1 MSRKMTMNLLSLYN
15 YDESLFDNLVL
26 PEGIDKDTLVNN
38 LLLDT
43 VSQEVLYADPDIMKQ
58 AIGIWSKKELPV
70 WQRLKDTLDIRG
82 TYNPIY
88 NYDRNEEITNDHT
101 KNTTESENHNTNK
114 GKDTTKVSQGSFNT
128 NDLTQV
134 SQQDNELGSG
144 NDEYGKDI
152 VEGDHTFNA
161 HLYGNIGVTT
171 TQEMIRE
178 ELSIDEI
185 NILDYIIDSFK
196 NRFIL
201 SVYNI

>member
-26 PEGIDKDTLVNN
+26 PEGIDKDTLVEN

-58 AIGIWSKKELPV
+58 AIGMWSKKELPV

-101 KNTTESENHNTNK
+101 SNTTESENHNTNK
-114 GKDTTKVSQGSFNT
+114 GTDTTKVSQGSFNS

-134 SQQDNELGSG
+134 NQQDNILGSG
-144 NDEYGKDI
+144 NDENGRDTFT
-152 VEGDHTFNA
+152 GDHTFNA

-171 TQEMIRE
+171 TQEMLRE

-196 NRFIL
+196 KRFIL

>member
-58 AIGIWSKKELPV
+58 AIGMWSKKELPV

-101 KNTTESENHNTNK
+101 SNTTESENHNTNK
-114 GKDTTKVSQGSFNT
+114 GTDTTKVSQGSFNS

-134 SQQDNELGSG
+134 NQQDNILGSG
-144 NDEYGKDI
+144 NDENGRDTFT
-152 VEGDHTFNA
+152 GDHTFNA

-171 TQEMIRE
+171 TQEMLRE

-196 NRFIL
+196 KRFIL

>member
-101 KNTTESENHNTNK
+101 KNTTESENHNMNK

-144 NDEYGKDI
+144 NDENGRD
-152 VEGDHTFNA
+152 VFTGDHTFNA

-171 TQEMIRE
+171 TQEMIKD

>member
-101 KNTTESENHNTNK
+101 SNTTESENHNTNK
-114 GKDTTKVSQGSFNT
+114 GTDTTKVSQGSFNS

-134 SQQDNELGSG
+134 NQQDNILGSG
-144 NDEYGKDI
+144 NDENGRDTFT
-152 VEGDHTFNA
+152 GDHTFNA

-171 TQEMIRE
+171 TQQMIKE

>member
-1 MSRKMTMNLLSLYN
+1 MARKMTMNLLSLYN

-58 AIGIWSKKELPV
+58 AIGMWSKKELPV

-101 KNTTESENHNTNK
+101 SNTTESENHNTNK
-114 GKDTTKVSQGSFNT
+114 GTDTTKVSQGSFNS

-134 SQQDNELGSG
+134 NQQDNILGSG
-144 NDEYGKDI
+144 NDENGRDTFT
-152 VEGDHTFNA
+152 GDHTFNA

>member
-58 AIGIWSKKELPV
+58 AIGMWSKKELPV

-114 GKDTTKVSQGSFNT
+114 GTDTTKVSQGSFNS

-134 SQQDNELGSG
+134 NQQDNILGSG
-144 NDEYGKDI
+144 NDENGKDTFT
-152 VEGDHTFNA
+152 GDHTFNA

-171 TQEMIRE
+171 TQQMIRE

-196 NRFIL
+196 KRFIL

>member
-58 AIGIWSKKELPV
+58 AIGMWSKKELPV

-101 KNTTESENHNTNK
+101 KNTTESENHNHNNGT
-114 GKDTTKVSQGSFNT
+114 DVTKVSQGSFNS

-134 SQQDNELGSG
+134 NQQDNILGSG
-144 NDEYGKDI
+144 NDENGKDTFT
-152 VEGDHTFNA
+152 GDHTFNA

-171 TQEMIRE
+171 TQQMIKE

>member
-70 WQRLKDTLDIRG
+70 WQKLKDTLDIRG

-196 NRFIL
+196 KRFIL

>member
-70 WQRLKDTLDIRG
+70 WQKLKDTLDIRG

-88 NYDRNEEITNDHT
+88 NYDRNE
-101 KNTTESENHNTNK
+101 
-114 GKDTTKVSQGSFNT
+114 
-128 NDLTQV
+128 
-134 SQQDNELGSG
+134 
-144 NDEYGKDI
+144 
-152 VEGDHTFNA
+152 
-161 HLYGNIGVTT
+161 
-171 TQEMIRE
+171 
-178 ELSIDEI
+178 
-185 NILDYIIDSFK
+185 
-196 NRFIL
+196 
-201 SVYNI
+201 

>member
-26 PEGIDKDTLVNN
+26 PEGIDKDTLVEN

-58 AIGIWSKKELPV
+58 AIGMWSKKELPV

-101 KNTTESENHNTNK
+101 KNTTESENHNINK
-114 GKDTTKVSQGSFNT
+114 GTDTTKVSQGSFNS

-134 SQQDNELGSG
+134 NQQDTTLGSG
-144 NDEYGKDI
+144 NDETGKDTFT
-152 VEGDHTFNA
+152 GDHTFNA

-171 TQEMIRE
+171 TQQMIRE

>member
-101 KNTTESENHNTNK
+101 KNTTESENHNLNK
-114 GKDTTKVSQGSFNT
+114 GTDTTKVSQGSFNS

-134 SQQDNELGSG
+134 NQQDNILGSG
-144 NDEYGKDI
+144 NDENGKDTFT
-152 VEGDHTFNA
+152 GDHTFNA

-171 TQEMIRE
+171 TQEMIKE

>member
-1 MSRKMTMNLLSLYN
+1 MARKMTMNLLSLYN

-58 AIGIWSKKELPV
+58 AIGMWSKKELPV

-114 GKDTTKVSQGSFNT
+114 GTDTTKVSQGSFNS

-134 SQQDNELGSG
+134 NQQDNILGSG
-144 NDEYGKDI
+144 NDENGRDTFT
-152 VEGDHTFNA
+152 GDHTFNA

-171 TQEMIRE
+171 TQQMIKE

>member
-1 MSRKMTMNLLSLYN
+1 MARKMTMNLLSLYN

-58 AIGIWSKKELPV
+58 AIGMWSKKELPV

-101 KNTTESENHNTNK
+101 KNTTESENHNLNK
-114 GKDTTKVSQGSFNT
+114 GTDTTKVSQGSFNS

-134 SQQDNELGSG
+134 NQQDNILGSG
-144 NDEYGKDI
+144 NDENGRDTFT
-152 VEGDHTFNA
+152 GDHTFNA

>member
-1 MSRKMTMNLLSLYN
+1 MARKMTMNLLSLYN

-26 PEGIDKDTLVNN
+26 PEGIDKDTLVDN

-58 AIGIWSKKELPV
+58 AIGMWSKKELPV

-101 KNTTESENHNTNK
+101 SNTTESENHNTNK
-114 GKDTTKVSQGSFNT
+114 GTDTTKVSQGSFNS

-134 SQQDNELGSG
+134 NQQDNILGSG
-144 NDEYGKDI
+144 NDENGKDTFT
-152 VEGDHTFNA
+152 GDHTFNA

-171 TQEMIRE
+171 TQQMIKE

>member
-1 MSRKMTMNLLSLYN
+1 MARKMTMNLLSLYN

-58 AIGIWSKKELPV
+58 AIGMWSKKELPV

-82 TYNPIY
+82 TYNPIH
-88 NYDRNEEITNDHT
+88 NYDRTEEITNDHT
-101 KNTTESENHNTNK
+101 KNTTESENHNTNR
-114 GKDTTKVSQGSFNT
+114 GKDTTKVSQGSFNA

-134 SQQDNELGSG
+134 NQQDNILGSG
-144 NDEYGKDI
+144 NDENGRDTFT
-152 VEGDHTFNA
+152 GDHTFNA

>member
-1 MSRKMTMNLLSLYN
+1 MARKMTMNLLSLYN

-101 KNTTESENHNTNK
+101 SNTTESENHNTNK
-114 GKDTTKVSQGSFNT
+114 GTDTTKVSQGSFNS

-134 SQQDNELGSG
+134 NQQDNILGSG
-144 NDEYGKDI
+144 NDENGRDTFT
-152 VEGDHTFNA
+152 GDHTFNA

-171 TQEMIRE
+171 TQQMIRE

>member
-1 MSRKMTMNLLSLYN
+1 MARKMTMNLLSLYN

-58 AIGIWSKKELPV
+58 AIGMWSKKELPV

-101 KNTTESENHNTNK
+101 SNTTESENHNTNK
-114 GKDTTKVSQGSFNT
+114 GTDTTKVSQGSFNS

-134 SQQDNELGSG
+134 NQQDNILGSG
-144 NDEYGKDI
+144 NDENGRDTFT
-152 VEGDHTFNA
+152 GDHTFNA

-171 TQEMIRE
+171 TQQMIRE

>member
-1 MSRKMTMNLLSLYN
+1 MARKMTMNLLSLYN

-58 AIGIWSKKELPV
+58 AIGMWSKKELPV

-101 KNTTESENHNTNK
+101 SNTTESENHNTNK
-114 GKDTTKVSQGSFNT
+114 GTDTTKVSQGSFNS

-134 SQQDNELGSG
+134 NQQDNILGSG
-144 NDEYGKDI
+144 NDENGKDTFT
-152 VEGDHTFNA
+152 GDHTFNA

-171 TQEMIRE
+171 TQQMIKE

>member
-1 MSRKMTMNLLSLYN
+1 MARKMTMNLLSLYN

-26 PEGIDKDTLVNN
+26 PEGIDKDTLVEN

-58 AIGIWSKKELPV
+58 AIGMWSKKELPV

-101 KNTTESENHNTNK
+101 SNTTESENHNTNK
-114 GKDTTKVSQGSFNT
+114 GTDTTKVSQGSFNT
-128 NDLTQV
+128 NDLTPV
-134 SQQDNELGSG
+134 NQQENILGSG
-144 NDEYGKDI
+144 NDENGKDTFT
-152 VEGDHTFNA
+152 GDHTFNA

>member
-26 PEGIDKDTLVNN
+26 PEGIDKDTLVEN

-58 AIGIWSKKELPV
+58 AIGMWSKKELPV

-101 KNTTESENHNTNK
+101 SNTTESENHNTNK
-114 GKDTTKVSQGSFNT
+114 GTDTTKVSQGSFNS

-134 SQQDNELGSG
+134 NQQDNILGSG
-144 NDEYGKDI
+144 NDENGRDTFT
-152 VEGDHTFNA
+152 GDHTFNA

-171 TQEMIRE
+171 TQEMLRE

>member
-114 GKDTTKVSQGSFNT
+114 GTDVTKVSQGSFNS

-134 SQQDNELGSG
+134 NQQDNILGSG
-144 NDEYGKDI
+144 NDENGKD
-152 VEGDHTFNA
+152 VFTGDHTFNA

>member
-26 PEGIDKDTLVNN
+26 PEGIDKDTLVEN

-58 AIGIWSKKELPV
+58 AIGMWSKKELPV

-101 KNTTESENHNTNK
+101 SNTTESENHNTNK
-114 GKDTTKVSQGSFNT
+114 GTDTTKVSQGSFNS

-134 SQQDNELGSG
+134 NQQDNILGSG
-144 NDEYGKDI
+144 NDENGRDTFT
-152 VEGDHTFNA
+152 GDHTFNA

-171 TQEMIRE
+171 TQEMIKE

>member
-1 MSRKMTMNLLSLYN
+1 MARKMTMNLLSLYN

-58 AIGIWSKKELPV
+58 AIGMWSKKELPV

-82 TYNPIY
+82 SYNPIY

>member
-58 AIGIWSKKELPV
+58 AIGMWSKKELPV

-101 KNTTESENHNTNK
+101 SNTTESENHNTNK
-114 GKDTTKVSQGSFNT
+114 GTDTTKVSQGSFNS

-134 SQQDNELGSG
+134 NQQDNILGSG
-144 NDEYGKDI
+144 NDETGRDRFT
-152 VEGDHTFNA
+152 GDHTFNA

-196 NRFIL
+196 KRFIL

>member
-58 AIGIWSKKELPV
+58 AIGMWSKKELPV

-101 KNTTESENHNTNK
+101 SNTTESENHNTNK
-114 GKDTTKVSQGSFNT
+114 GTDTTKVSQGSFNS

-134 SQQDNELGSG
+134 NQQDNILGSG
-144 NDEYGKDI
+144 NDENGRDTFT
-152 VEGDHTFNA
+152 GDHTFNA

-171 TQEMIRE
+171 TQEMIKE

>member
-26 PEGIDKDTLVNN
+26 PEGVDKDTLVNN

-114 GKDTTKVSQGSFNT
+114 GTDTTKVSQGSFNT

-171 TQEMIRE
+171 TQQMIKE

>member
-58 AIGIWSKKELPV
+58 AIGMWSKKELPV

-88 NYDRNEEITNDHT
+88 NYDRNEEITKDHT
-101 KNTTESENHNTNK
+101 SNTTKSENHNTNK
-114 GKDTTKVSQGSFNT
+114 GTDITKVSQGSFNT

-134 SQQDNELGSG
+134 SQQDNILGSG
-144 NDEYGKDI
+144 NDETGSDTFT
-152 VEGDHTFNA
+152 GDHTFNA

-171 TQEMIRE
+171 TQEMLKE

>member
-101 KNTTESENHNTNK
+101 KNTTESENHNINK
-114 GKDTTKVSQGSFNT
+114 GTDTTKVSQGSFNS

-134 SQQDNELGSG
+134 NQQDNILGSG
-144 NDEYGKDI
+144 NDENGKDTFT
-152 VEGDHTFNA
+152 GDHTFNA

>member
-58 AIGIWSKKELPV
+58 AIGMWSKKELPV

-101 KNTTESENHNTNK
+101 SNTTESENHNTNK
-114 GKDTTKVSQGSFNT
+114 GTDTTKVSQGSFNS

-134 SQQDNELGSG
+134 NQQDNILGSG
-144 NDEYGKDI
+144 NDENGRDTFT
-152 VEGDHTFNA
+152 GDHTFNA

-171 TQEMIRE
+171 TQQMIKE

>member
-1 MSRKMTMNLLSLYN
+1 MARKMTMNLLSLYN

-58 AIGIWSKKELPV
+58 AIGMWSKKELPV

-101 KNTTESENHNTNK
+101 KNTTESENHNLNK
-114 GKDTTKVSQGSFNT
+114 GTDTTKVSQGSFNA

-134 SQQDNELGSG
+134 NQQDNILGSG
-144 NDEYGKDI
+144 NDENGKDTFT
-152 VEGDHTFNA
+152 GDHTFNA